1 MMTTVK
7 EVFTSDDLKVLK
19 SAAKSYIEKLNGE
32 HWMVMPYLPAGAVK
46 AYTENS
52 RKIEDRVNNLIRKME
67 SLFTSQLYESCQ
79 KPVID
84 NEDFSLM
91 AMIVSLE
98 NSKIS
103 NIQTQALMLL
113 SSVNVENKYLKEVIG
128 NIDKDLRELT
138 EAFAR
143 YNNAMHAR

>member
-1 MMTTVK
+1 MTTEK
-7 EVFTSDDLKVLK
+7 EVFTSDDLRVLK
-19 SAAKSYIEKLNGE
+19 FAAKSYIEKLKGE

-46 AYTENS
+46 GYTENS
-52 RKIEDRVNNLIRKME
+52 LKIEERVNNLIRKME
-67 SLFTSQLYESCQ
+67 GLFTSQFDESCQ

-98 NSKIS
+98 NSKIG
-103 NIQTQALMLL
+103 NIRSQALMSL
-113 SSVNVENKYLKEVIG
+113 SSVNVEDKYLEEVIG

-143 YNNAMHAR
+143 YNNTIHAH